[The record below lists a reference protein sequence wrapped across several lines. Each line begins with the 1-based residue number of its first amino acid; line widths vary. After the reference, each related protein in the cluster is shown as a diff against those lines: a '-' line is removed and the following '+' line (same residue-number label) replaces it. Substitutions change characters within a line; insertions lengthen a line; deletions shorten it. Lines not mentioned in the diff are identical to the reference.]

1 MKKRVLA
8 MLMATVMVAGA
19 MTGCGSTDT
28 TTPSTDTE
36 TTTDDAGDTTDAGST
51 EVEQV
56 SLKIWTPENQRT
68 NGTIESM
75 AESFQALHPEYEISF
90 TFEIVGEDVVKDEVM
105 KDVENAA
112 DVFFYAND
120 QMVELVNAG
129 ALAKLG
135 GTTLDMI
142 NSTMSEAV
150 VGTVTNPNDGDIYG
164 IPFTHNTYF
173 MYYDKT
179 LLTEDDVKTLEGII
193 EKDLGDGVTNF
204 YLDSAGGWKLASW
217 YYGAGCTIFGSS
229 QADLTAGCDWNQDTG
244 IAVTNYLIDMNANPK
259 VAFDNGINPT
269 EFISEH
275 KLGAWFDGSWNY
287 QTYLD
292 VLGDDLGLAVIPT
305 YDLNGTTNQLKGF
318 YGSKAIGVN
327 THSKAL
333 PVAVQFAAY
342 LGSEEMQIQRFIE
355 SGQIPTN
362 QAAGEI
368 DEVKADP
375 VAAVMVAEANNASV
389 TQPLVAEFG
398 SIYWSNIL
406 GVVEEIKSGDL
417 TKDNVQEKMDAFA
430 SFFVIE

>member
-28 TTPSTDTE
+28 TPSADAE
-36 TTTDDAGDTTDAGST
+36 VTDDAADTT
-51 EVEQV
+51 EVEPAEVEEV
-56 SLKIWTPENQRT
+56 SLKVWTPENQRT

-75 AESFQALHPEYEISF
+75 AESFQALHPEYEIDF
-90 TFEIVGEDVVKDEVM
+90 TFEIVGEDVAKDEVM

-120 QMVELVNAG
+120 QMVELANAG

-142 NSTMSEAV
+142 KSTMSEAV
-150 VGTVTNPNDGDIYG
+150 VGTVTNPNDGEIYG

-173 MYYDKT
+173 MYYDKS
-179 LLTEDDVKTLEGII
+179 LLTEEDVKTVEGII
-193 EKDLGDGVTNF
+193 GKDLGDGVTNF
-204 YLDSAGGWKLASW
+204 FLDAAGGWKFASW
-217 YYGAGCTIFGSS
+217 YYGAGCTIYGPS
-229 QADLTAGCDWNQDTG
+229 QADLAAGCDWNQDTG
-244 IAVTNYLIDMNANPK
+244 IAVTNYLIDLKENSK

-269 EFISEH
+269 ELIGEH

-305 YDLNGTTNQLKGF
+305 YDLNGTTNQLRGF

-342 LGSEEMQIQRFIE
+342 LGSEEMQIQRFVE

-368 DEVKADP
+368 DEVKADA
-375 VAAVMVAEANNASV
+375 VAAVIVAEANQASV

-398 SIYWSNIL
+398 SIYWSNIA
-406 GVVEEIKSGDL
+406 GVIEEIKNGEL

-430 SFFVIE
+430 LFFEVQ